1 MNSGESKET
10 TGGGRL
16 IFRFARGI
24 WYRIRAV
31 VNGTATALGVL
42 RSFLYDWRQ
51 FLRWSATSRFE
62 VDRTTLR
69 AMIQMWCHTLEK
81 GLSLA
86 EPRTGFGIGNVD
98 ALFYHIPIYV
108 RSFGTDGFVGVAL
121 ATLGAYVEYHR
132 SRAAAEPG
140 LLERYESLKALCGYR
155 CGAEAE
161 QQLAGVIPVTRE
173 QILAGARVDLEGFYK
188 TRHSIR
194 QFGPEHVGIELVR
207 RAVAMAQRTPSA
219 CNRQPVR
226 LYVVSESRQKE
237 QLLSVQKGSRG
248 FGDQASHV
256 LVVTSDLGCFNGAGE
271 RNQCWVDGG
280 MFAMSLVYALHS
292 MGLGTCCLAWQPT
305 RERDRGARSIA
316 GIREAEAIIML
327 IAVGSLP
334 EELRVAKSQRKS
346 LDEVLVVVA
355 GNGESARLG
364 AAAAADTV
372 RAGGERKST

>member
-1 MNSGESKET
+1 
-10 TGGGRL
+10 
-16 IFRFARGI
+16 
-24 WYRIRAV
+24 
-31 VNGTATALGVL
+31 
-42 RSFLYDWRQ
+42 
-51 FLRWSATSRFE
+51 
-62 VDRTTLR
+62 
-69 AMIQMWCHTLEK
+69 
-81 GLSLA
+81 
-86 EPRTGFGIGNVD
+86 
-98 ALFYHIPIYV
+98 
-108 RSFGTDGFVGVAL
+108 VGVAL

-132 SRAAAEPG
+132 SRGAAEPG
-140 LLERYESLKALCGYR
+140 LLERYESLKGLCGCR
-155 CGAEAE
+155 CGGEAE
-161 QQLAGVIPVTRE
+161 QQLAGVIRVTRDE
-173 QILAGARVDLEGFYK
+173 LLAGARVDLEGFYK

-226 LYVVSESRQKE
+226 LYVISESRQKE
-237 QLLSVQKGSRG
+237 QLLSVQKEQLLAVQKGSRG
-248 FGDQASHV
+248 FGHQASHV

-305 RERDRGARSIA
+305 RERDRAARSIV
-316 GIREAEAIIML
+316 GIREAEVIIML

-346 LDEVLVVVA
+346 LDEVLVEVA
-355 GNGESARLG
+355 GNGEPARLG